1 MFSFIFDNLLGL
13 LLSSRPDPNGF
24 PSWMGREL
32 HGPFTTSTPPRT
44 RYWSHYIKPSCQHFS
59 PLDYLLSTTKYYHLN
74 YLKHTFISGRE
85 HFGVHL
91 SVQLPDQREGGRQR
105 PQHRGRDHSAQ
116 VLVTGGS
123 KQFLAN
129 TGCKSGRP
137 GCSGNEER
145 ATLASQWVDS
155 PADQIPAFHLQQGQ
169 LPFDHFG
176 GRPHPFTYSRAN
188 WLNLAML
195 QGSIR
200 QLAWS
205 DCGNFVASGDT
216 DRCVSVYTQNR
227 WTQLSQTFFSSPN
240 LVLSCTGFLVPP
252 SSGSFLA
259 GRCQTNSHS
268 MNAQIFAC
276 QLWLRLYAW
285 FILKVTWLNELNC
298 SGTELTASRSL
309 NCSLGQTR
317 TLAKGEKLTFVQ
329 DSQNASK
336 NQSPPGCCWA
346 WAKTSSLPSSTSKP
360 HHLPLDW
367 FSCTGNYIL
376 NASSRAAEFIRL
388 IRLFF
393 TRLRGSKIF
402 SQYIHLQVFLSSK
415 PYYRPKI
422 CNVYSS
428 LIGWSA

>member
-1 MFSFIFDNLLGL
+1 MVFCCQAHPTLMASPAEWEGSSMD
-13 LLSSRPDPNGF
+13 LSRHPPRKEPDPGLIILN
-24 PSWMGREL
+24 
-32 HGPFTTSTPPRT
+32 
-44 RYWSHYIKPSCQHFS
+44 PSCQHFA

-137 GCSGNEER
+137 GRSGNEER

-155 PADQIPAFHLQQGQ
+155 SANQIPAFHLQQGR

-227 WTQLSQTFFSSPN
+227 WTKLSQTFLFSSKLDFSKSC
-240 LVLSCTGFLVPP
+240 LVLHRLLGAPFQWEL
-252 SSGSFLA
+252 L
-259 GRCQTNSHS
+259 GR
-268 MNAQIFAC
+268 
-276 QLWLRLYAW
+276 
-285 FILKVTWLNELNC
+285 
-298 SGTELTASRSL
+298 
-309 NCSLGQTR
+309 
-317 TLAKGEKLTFVQ
+317 
-329 DSQNASK
+329 
-336 NQSPPGCCWA
+336 
-346 WAKTSSLPSSTSKP
+346 
-360 HHLPLDW
+360 
-367 FSCTGNYIL
+367 
-376 NASSRAAEFIRL
+376 
-388 IRLFF
+388 
-393 TRLRGSKIF
+393 
-402 SQYIHLQVFLSSK
+402 
-415 PYYRPKI
+415 
-422 CNVYSS
+422 
-428 LIGWSA
+428 